1 MFSVSLSTLSTEGER
16 REGGLA
22 VPTGTLAFSGDSG
35 TRAKPG
41 KNKRLCKPYF
51 VRFLSHTPPD
61 LLLSDQMMK
70 LHLAKCSNPKRVLD

>member
-1 MFSVSLSTLSTEGER
+1 MFSVSLSTLSTERER

-41 KNKRLCKPYF
+41 KKQKVVQTIFCPIPFSRAPTYF
-51 VRFLSHTPPD
+51 FPI
-61 LLLSDQMMK
+61 K
-70 LHLAKCSNPKRVLD
+70 

>member
-35 TRAKPG
+35 TRAKPE

-51 VRFLSHTPPD
+51 VRFLSHAPRLT
-61 LLLSDQMMK
+61 SFR
-70 LHLAKCSNPKRVLD
+70 SNDEIASCKVFES